1 MKLTSSDPFSGQ
13 LFPVWPVFPQCS
25 QFIRES
31 SAWTGTAS
39 GAPSSFFSRR
49 SILAASMSE
58 LSIWWTPR
66 GLLFALSSLH
76 PWLLAIFSMRVR
88 AAATLKDKNDPPAA
102 ASRCSCADRCRP
114 WKKFWIINHCSIPW
128 WGQAA
133 MYSCSLSHAST
144 TDSSASCLKLEIR
157 FPGRQVIAVQVEPLF
172 RLPNQ

>member
-1 MKLTSSDPFSGQ
+1 M
-13 LFPVWPVFPQCS
+13 
-25 QFIRES
+25 RES
-31 SAWTGTAS
+31 SAWTDTAS

-58 LSIWWTPR
+58 PSIWWTPR

-88 AAATLKDKNDPPAA
+88 AAVMLQDKNDPPAA
-102 ASRCSCADRCRP
+102 ASRCSYADRCSP
-114 WKKFWIINHCSIPW
+114 WKKFWIISHCSIPW

-133 MYSCSLSHAST
+133 MYSCSFSHASA

-157 FPGRQVIAVQVEPLF
+157 FLSELVFAREKYFARKALEHASQVVKLLRF
-172 RLPNQ
+172 R